1 MFARG
6 HRLRGCSDLGN
17 QWATRELSVAQD
29 QGQGQGQGQ
38 GPGQRCENGRASRWI
53 VSGPCS
59 AVAGVLVRSWLG
71 ENAACFYKLLTNQC
85 NAILILDVDWL
96 ASGPNE
102 FRHGVSRAKINRRE
116 VSCESG

>member
-17 QWATRELSVAQD
+17 QWATRESSVA
-29 QGQGQGQGQ
+29 QGQGQDQ
-38 GPGQRCENGRASRWI
+38 GPDQRCENGRASRWI

-59 AVAGVLVRSWLG
+59 AVSGVLVRSCLG
-71 ENAACFYKLLTNQC
+71 ENEACVYKLLTNEC

-96 ASGPNE
+96 ASDPSE

>member
-29 QGQGQGQGQ
+29 QDQGQ
-38 GPGQRCENGRASRWI
+38 GQRCENGRASCWI

-71 ENAACFYKLLTNQC
+71 ENAGCFYKLLTNQC